1 MTNDTFTDAA
11 PTLTMRQRLD
21 AIAEAAIPPEYF
33 VAQRI
38 ASEAKELLK
47 HLAPPAAELPHPLD
61 SGEIRDEWIDETAE
75 LETRRQQMERRR
87 GVLLTLLR
95 DARMRAQHL
104 RASQTQNVLAA
115 LNDELKALLAQVE
128 QISNELGDVETAQDA
143 IAHDAGPQWKR
154 LTELADDYAELRQ
167 AQLGLMSSDDIFD
180 TTPADGED
188 HASDLFLKNL
198 DDLWPGWRKGQARD
212 GQRINIDGTPTRNE
226 PWPADPTALL
236 LWLVR
241 SNAEAWIPTAGDL
254 ERLRQRRVARANPAP
269 RLIRDTKGVMNKPLP
284 APDADHG
291 RIATPLRQAS
301 ASQPTDLD

>member
-198 DDLWPGWRKGQARD
+198 TTYGLVGGKAKPGTANASTSTARRRATNP
-212 GQRINIDGTPTRNE
+212 GRPTQPRCFCGWCGRTPKLGF
-226 PWPADPTALL
+226 PPPAT
-236 LWLVR
+236 
-241 SNAEAWIPTAGDL
+241 SNGC
-254 ERLRQRRVARANPAP
+254 
-269 RLIRDTKGVMNKPLP
+269 
-284 APDADHG
+284 
-291 RIATPLRQAS
+291 AS
-301 ASQPTDLD
+301 AALRGPTPRRDSSATRRAL

>member
-115 LNDELKALLAQVE
+115 LNDELKRCLRKWSKSRTSWETLKPLKTPSRTMLAH
-128 QISNELGDVETAQDA
+128 SGNDSPNWPT
-143 IAHDAGPQWKR
+143 
-154 LTELADDYAELRQ
+154 
-167 AQLGLMSSDDIFD
+167 
-180 TTPADGED
+180 TTPN
-188 HASDLFLKNL
+188 S
-198 DDLWPGWRKGQARD
+198 AR
-212 GQRINIDGTPTRNE
+212 RN
-226 PWPADPTALL
+226 
-236 LWLVR
+236 
-241 SNAEAWIPTAGDL
+241 
-254 ERLRQRRVARANPAP
+254 
-269 RLIRDTKGVMNKPLP
+269 
-284 APDADHG
+284 
-291 RIATPLRQAS
+291 S
-301 ASQPTDLD
+301 A